1 MEKERK
7 LEKERVEEMLELLWT
22 LREAGQDSLDVVVAK
37 SSDEDPREVLD
48 VLIKEKLI
56 KVDDGRV
63 TLTPAAEK
71 TAREIVRGYRLAET
85 LLAQVLE
92 LEDSEVMDT
101 ACKFEHIL
109 SPKVRDSIC
118 TFLGHPPV
126 CPHGKPIPR
135 GDCCLRAETQMK
147 PLVVRLT
154 EVDVGAEV
162 CVVFIAPVQ
171 HQTLDRLGGFGVV
184 PGSVLRLHQKSPSFV
199 VQVCETTVALD
210 ENIAR
215 EIYVKVV

>member
-1 MEKERK
+1 MEKEGRLEKERK
-7 LEKERVEEMLELLWT
+7 EEMLELLWT
-22 LREAGQDSLDVVVAK
+22 LREAGEDSFDIVVEK
-37 SSDEDPREVLD
+37 SDDENPRQVLEAL
-48 VLIKEKLI
+48 VKEKLI
-56 KVDDGRV
+56 SVESGRV
-63 TLTPAAEK
+63 SLAAAAEE
-71 TAREIVRGYRLAET
+71 TATEIVRGYRLAET

-92 LEDSEVMDT
+92 LEESEVIDT

-109 SPKVRDSIC
+109 SPRVRDSIC

-135 GDCCLRAETQMK
+135 GACCLRAETQMK
-147 PLVVRLT
+147 PLVCRLT

-162 CVVFIAPVQ
+162 CIVFIAPVQ

-184 PGSVLRLHQKSPSFV
+184 PGSVLRLHQKKPSFV

-210 ENIAR
+210 EAIAK
-215 EIYVKVV
+215 EIFVKVV